1 MSPLLCDKC
10 HAERTLKG
18 VAEEQRRQEEEE
30 EESRALMEGE
40 EKEWGESTATAE
52 EEEEGREC
60 RKGQTACRLRPC
72 RCPC

>member
-10 HAERTLKG
+10 HAERALKG

-30 EESRALMEGE
+30 ESRVLMEGE
-40 EKEWGESTATAE
+40 EKEWGESTAEE

-60 RKGQTACRLRPC
+60 RKGQTACRLRSC
-72 RCPC
+72 RCPCS